1 MDIGIRSSHQRK
13 VRDRTNAVLHA
24 LLQLGPGPHKSSEI
38 TARTTMDE
46 EEVRRRLLQLFKA
59 KVCYRPSFGYWEL
72 RPTPAAPTSTDTPGL
87 VHPSATPLL
96 DATLLLEG
104 LHSRTEHAV
113 LLHTYSPITGE
124 RLCIGAAGTRD
135 MRLRR
140 ELAFAPRAVDRL
152 RRAPLDSDAPGL
164 VMLANL
170 AGHDAP
176 LREDLRQIRSAQVAL
191 TKAPL
196 PGWMLVSVPVRRL
209 PGAPAMPGAEPR
221 VVAAVSILA
230 PDHAHGDPL
239 IAYGRLM
246 RNAVQAAIES
256 SVVITHPRFAA
267 AQAACPR
274 PGPHASPFDARTAVR
289 AGGRVRT

>member
-1 MDIGIRSSHQRK
+1 MDIGSRSSHQRK
-13 VRDRTNAVLHA
+13 ERDRTNAVLHA
-24 LLQLGPGPHKSSEI
+24 LLQLGPGPHKARDI

-59 KVCYRPSFGYWEL
+59 KVCYRPRFGYWEL
-72 RPTPAAPTSTDTPGL
+72 RPIATAPTDTPGL

-96 DATLLLEG
+96 DTALLLEG
-104 LHSRTEHAV
+104 LHSRTEQAV
-113 LLHTYSPITGE
+113 LLHTHSPVTGE
-124 RLCIGAAGTRD
+124 RLCIAAAGTHD
-135 MRLRR
+135 LRLRR
-140 ELAFAPRAVDRL
+140 ELAHVPRAVDRL

-176 LREDLRQIRSAQVAL
+176 LREDLRQIRVAQIAL
-191 TKAPL
+191 TESPL
-196 PGWMLVSVPVRRL
+196 PGWTLVSVPLRRL

-221 VVAAVSILA
+221 VVAAISILA
-230 PDHAHGDPL
+230 PDHAQGDPVV
-239 IAYGRLM
+239 AYGRLM

-267 AQAACPR
+267 AQAA
-274 PGPHASPFDARTAVR
+274 
-289 AGGRVRT
+289 